1 MAITIYADGR
11 LTLRH
16 CTGYETEG
24 PACKTRKAKVAPEAL
39 VAIRDAALASG
50 LADAPAKPSEYPMV
64 GGSVTGAVIHLEGVK
79 IDLPSDPDAT
89 DAARVGE
96 VLRAVGAAI
105 PPRFD
110 RFLTD

>member
-39 VAIRDAALASG
+39 LAIRDAALASG
-50 LADAPAKPSEYPMV
+50 LADAPAKQSEYPMV
-64 GGSVTGAVIHLEGVK
+64 GGSVTGGVIHLEGFK
-79 IDLPSDPDAT
+79 IDLPSDPDAA
-89 DAARVGE
+89 DAASVGE